1 MLDPAGVCW
10 QEPVPTLHFLCGDI
24 STPCAQ
30 TLSHPLVPFPELAV
44 VNVSSQLA
52 WGKWVGPTP
61 ALGNKAPI
69 QEEISHVL
77 PSHHALP
84 PAAQTP

>member
-24 STPCAQ
+24 SAPCAQ
-30 TLSHPLVPFPELAV
+30 TLSRPLVPFPELAV

-52 WGKWVGPTP
+52 LGK
-61 ALGNKAPI
+61 
-69 QEEISHVL
+69 
-77 PSHHALP
+77 
-84 PAAQTP
+84 